1 MTIRLNPADL
11 TTTRADLGLTKGTS
25 NGNVIAADATGLP
38 AINASQVTALN
49 ATNLASGTVPTARLG
64 TGTAS
69 SSTFLR
75 GDGSWQAAGG
85 GKVVGYQNTNVAT
98 RTVTTSTFPDDNT
111 VPQSTE
117 GAEYT
122 TVAYTPTESGNKIVI
137 HVIAQCAVSGNQI
150 DMALALFKNSD
161 ASAIRSCFFEN
172 DPGSSNGPHMMSMM
186 VEDTAADTSEIT
198 YKLRYGMVGNTSGS
212 AYLGSGHHS
221 VDRFGGSAGV
231 QIHIT
236 EYDA

>member
-1 MTIRLNPADL
+1 MGTWTINPDDL
-11 TTTRADLGLTKGTS
+11 SATRAGLGVAIGTDVLAP
-25 NGNVIAADATGLP
+25 NGSG
-38 AINASQVTALN
+38 ASLTALN
-49 ATNLASGTVPTARLG
+49 AANLGSGTVPTARLG

-85 GKVVGYQNTNVAT
+85 GKVVKFQNTNVAT
-98 RTVTTSTFPDDNT
+98 RTSTTSTFPEDDT

-122 TVAYTPTESGNKIVI
+122 TVAYTPVEGGNKIVI
-137 HVIAQCAVSGNQI
+137 HIIAQAAVTGNEI

-172 DPGSSNGPHMMSMM
+172 GPGSKNGPHIMNMIE
-186 VEDTAADTSEIT
+186 EDTAADTSEIT
-198 YKLRYGMVGNTSGS
+198 YKLRFGMVGNTSGT

-221 VDRFGGSAGV
+221 VERFGDNAGV